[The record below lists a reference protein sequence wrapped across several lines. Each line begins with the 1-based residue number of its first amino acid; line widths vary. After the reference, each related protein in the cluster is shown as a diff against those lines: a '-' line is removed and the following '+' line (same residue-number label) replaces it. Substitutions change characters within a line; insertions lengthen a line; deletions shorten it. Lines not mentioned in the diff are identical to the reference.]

1 MFMKTKEA
9 SKFVSAPRASPI
21 LSFPRNRAPTIG
33 PPPSRG
39 VTVWWK
45 IGAIGIG
52 ESPSAY
58 IKLPPTMFMK
68 TEMVRGLSGNLHEK
82 VSH

>member
-1 MFMKTKEA
+1 MFMKTKENEQICQCA
-9 SKFVSAPRASPI
+9 ARLANIVIPAQPGT
-21 LSFPRNRAPTIG
+21 NR
-33 PPPSRG
+33 PPPGG

-52 ESPSAY
+52 ESKRY
-58 IKLPPTMFMK
+58 IKLLPTMFMK
-68 TEMVRGLSGNLHEK
+68 TEMVRDLSGNLHEK